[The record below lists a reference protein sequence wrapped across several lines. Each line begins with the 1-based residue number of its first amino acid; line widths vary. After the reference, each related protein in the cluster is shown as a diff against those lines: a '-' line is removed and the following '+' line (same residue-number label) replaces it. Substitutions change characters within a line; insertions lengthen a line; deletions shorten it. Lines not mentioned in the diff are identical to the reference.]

1 MQTHDLRE
9 GSASGGCHCQPS
21 SRGYSC
27 MKSDIPV
34 PSSCRYPPGL
44 PQTLLALPP
53 FSFWGGKVYISPIV
67 LQCWTPSL
75 SLALTLISMLGSR
88 CHLKTMKPG
97 NVY

>member
-1 MQTHDLRE
+1 MQTCGLRE
-9 GSASGGCHCQPS
+9 GSAGGDVTTLPS
-21 SRGYSC
+21 SRGCSC

-34 PSSCRYPPGL
+34 PSSCRYPPAPDVAGF
-44 PQTLLALPP
+44 A
-53 FSFWGGKVYISPIV
+53 SFLFLGGKGYISPVV

-88 CHLKTMKPG
+88 CHLKTLKPG